1 MEVFVFEI
9 QCCKELGLWYVIVIV
24 IMFENSG
31 LIVIVIVIEGKVIC
45 NVILISITLL
55 FSPVLC

>member
-9 QCCKELGLWYVIVIV
+9 QCCKQSGLRYIIVIE

-31 LIVIVIVIEGKVIC
+31 LIVIVIEGKVIC
-45 NVILISITLL
+45 NIILHLYYIT
-55 FSPVLC
+55 V